1 MFVITG
7 ASDGL
12 GLELAKQV
20 LAKGKRAVS
29 LSRSQPP
36 MEGIEWV
43 RTDLMDEAS
52 IDNAVR
58 ELLAQDEPIEVLVNC
73 AGITTYEGMGELT
86 SENLVRMFKVNAI
99 APMLL
104 VSGLFE
110 RLKQDGTDIVN
121 VSSTIVRRAAEA
133 KQDGY
138 AASKW
143 ALHGFSNNLSAQ
155 LKETP
160 CRVVNFIVGG
170 FNSQMHAKVTGK
182 PIADPE
188 NWMRPEDIAAFMLQ
202 ILELPKNMEIGEV
215 VVNRKARR

>member
-1 MFVITG
+1 MFIITG

-12 GLELAKQV
+12 GLEVAKQV
-20 LAKGKRAVS
+20 IARGKRVVG
-29 LSRSQPP
+29 LSRSRPP
-36 MEGIEWV
+36 VEGVEWV

-52 IDNAVR
+52 IDDAVR
-58 ELLAQDEPIEVLVNC
+58 ELLAKDEPIEALVNC

-86 SENLVRMFKVNAI
+86 SVNLEKMFKVNAI

-104 VSGLFE
+104 VSRLFA

-121 VSSTIVRRAAEA
+121 VTSTIVRRASEA
-133 KQDGY
+133 QQDGY
-138 AASKW
+138 AATKW
-143 ALHGFSNNLSAQ
+143 ALHGFSGNLSAQ

-160 CRVVNFIVGG
+160 CRVVDFIVGG
-170 FNSQMHAKVTGK
+170 FYSQMHVKVTGK
-182 PIADPE
+182 PMADPE

-202 ILELPKNMEIGEV
+202 VLELPKNMEISEV